1 MSNPDQSEGDRARDE
16 VLAGEYVLG
25 VLSAESRARVEARI
39 RRDRPFAAIVARW
52 EENLSPLNDEY
63 EAIAPPDFILPMVER
78 RVLATR
84 RRALASR
91 TSTFA
96 GLWGSLAFWR
106 TLALASIFLFAGTM
120 FFTFV
125 APLPGAP
132 DAGRSGQRQ
141 PAPLRPLAELAGQNN
156 AVSLIARYSAG
167 DGLLRLTPVAT
178 AGDQPHSLELWVI
191 DGNDPAVSLGILP
204 QSGEG
209 ELAVPQALRPKLKDG
224 VTLAVSLEP
233 YGGSPS
239 GAPTGPVL
247 ALGKAQM
254 P

>member
-1 MSNPDQSEGDRARDE
+1 MNNPDQSEGDRARDE

-25 VLSAESRARVEARI
+25 VLSAENRARVEARI
-39 RRDRPFAAIVARW
+39 RRDRAFAAIVARW
-52 EENLSPLNDEY
+52 EENLSPLNEEY

-78 RVLATR
+78 RVLSPR
-84 RRALASR
+84 RRLPSR
-91 TSTFA
+91 RGVFGA
-96 GLWGSLAFWR
+96 LWGSLALWR
-106 TLALASIFLFAGTM
+106 FVALASIFLSAGTM
-120 FFTFV
+120 FFTLRPMHPALPTKGDQMAQ
-125 APLPGAP
+125 AP
-132 DAGRSGQRQ
+132 S
-141 PAPLRPLAELAGQNN
+141 PLRPLAELAGQNN
-156 AVSLIARYSAG
+156 AVSLVARYDAG
-167 DGLLRLTPVAT
+167 EGLLRLTPVAT
-178 AGDQPHSLELWVI
+178 AGEQPHSLELWVI
-191 DGNDPAVSLGILP
+191 DGKDPAVSLGILP